1 MGKADSDLSE
11 PEGSGED
18 EDSNPKPSK
27 RGRKSKG
34 GAIEEANPSKEES
47 PEAQAMPT
55 VLQVCEQWG
64 LNDVDLEYSDADY
77 SNLTTYKLFQQTF
90 RPRIQ
95 AENPKV
101 PMSKLMML
109 VAAKWRE
116 FTSLGPAEEEEVKR
130 KMLKKLRLTR
140 RIRSRRKLQRRRKM
154 MTKRKFLWQRGAGNP
169 VAVEAIVNP
178 KRLKRMSSST
188 TTKTRAMM
196 VKRSADVLV
205 AESLLLLRKV
215 RERLF
220 RN

>member
-1 MGKADSDLSE
+1 MG
-11 PEGSGED
+11 D

-34 GAIEEANPSKEES
+34 GAIEEAAPSKEES

-55 VLQVCEQWG
+55 VLQVCDQWG

-116 FTSLGPAEEEEVKR
+116 FTSLGPAEEEEEEKEDAEEDEDDDEEEIPLAARGR
-130 KMLKKLRLTR
+130 KSRGGRGSNRKSKK
-140 RIRSRRKLQRRRKM
+140 
-154 MTKRKFLWQRGAGNP
+154 
-169 VAVEAIVNP
+169 
-178 KRLKRMSSST
+178 
-188 TTKTRAMM
+188 
-196 VKRSADVLV
+196 
-205 AESLLLLRKV
+205 
-215 RERLF
+215 
-220 RN
+220 

>member
-1 MGKADSDLSE
+1 MGRQREKKKKRKADSDLSE

-27 RGRKSKG
+27 RGRKSNKG
-34 GAIEEANPSKEES
+34 GAVEEAAPSKEES

-77 SNLTTYKLFQQTF
+77 SNLTPYKPFQQAF

-116 FTSLGPAEEEEVKR
+116 FTSLGPAEEKEEEEVVEEEDPDDASEEEAVDDDDEEEIPLAARGR
-130 KMLKKLRLTR
+130 K
-140 RIRSRRKLQRRRKM
+140 
-154 MTKRKFLWQRGAGNP
+154 QRGG
-169 VAVEAIVNP
+169 
-178 KRLKRMSSST
+178 RG
-188 TTKTRAMM
+188 
-196 VKRSADVLV
+196 
-205 AESLLLLRKV
+205 
-215 RERLF
+215 
-220 RN
+220 